1 MQLFSSSS
9 ESFRSVGSSLLLL
22 FTMVRG
28 STNLRPGLPES
39 SGLYYLFCTSYIIL
53 EVWIVLRLFTV
64 VLVYSYREM
73 HFELYRP
80 AFEPQD
86 YEMVELFVRRL
97 KMWMGFSK
105 AKEVSAAQESL
116 CGRALAA
123 GFKVQAIAEKQCPP
137 SSALLCLQL
146 LPTTAHSQ
154 VHPAPLVGRDGAG
167 ADPRGPRA
175 GSVMGHCRGL
185 GCQVSDPLFQVIF
198 LWDPSPGRWGALYH
212 SIPTCQLLN

>member
-1 MQLFSSSS
+1 MSGGRCAINGSLFIISPLSPLQLFSSSS

-22 FTMVRG
+22 IAMVRG
-28 STNLRPGLPES
+28 GVSLYPCPPDS

-73 HFELYRP
+73 HFEMYRP

-105 AKEVSAAQESL
+105 AKEVSAAW
-116 CGRALAA
+116 
-123 GFKVQAIAEKQCPP
+123 EKG
-137 SSALLCLQL
+137 SSS
-146 LPTTAHSQ
+146 TS
-154 VHPAPLVGRDGAG
+154 
-167 ADPRGPRA
+167 
-175 GSVMGHCRGL
+175 
-185 GCQVSDPLFQVIF
+185 
-198 LWDPSPGRWGALYH
+198 
-212 SIPTCQLLN
+212 

>member
-1 MQLFSSSS
+1 MSGGRCAINGSLFIISPLSPLQLFSSSS

-22 FTMVRG
+22 IAMVRG
-28 STNLRPGLPES
+28 GVNLYPCPPDS

-105 AKEVSAAQESL
+105 AKEVSAAW
-116 CGRALAA
+116 
-123 GFKVQAIAEKQCPP
+123 EKG
-137 SSALLCLQL
+137 SSS
-146 LPTTAHSQ
+146 TS
-154 VHPAPLVGRDGAG
+154 
-167 ADPRGPRA
+167 
-175 GSVMGHCRGL
+175 
-185 GCQVSDPLFQVIF
+185 
-198 LWDPSPGRWGALYH
+198 
-212 SIPTCQLLN
+212 

>member
-22 FTMVRG
+22 FAMVRG
-28 STNLRPGLPES
+28 STNLRPCPPES

-105 AKEVSAAQESL
+105 AKEVSAARESL
-116 CGRALAA
+116 CVRALVA
-123 GFKVQAIAEKQCPP
+123 GLKVQVFQRNNVLHPQPHSASSCFPP
-137 SSALLCLQL
+137 L
-146 LPTTAHSQ
+146 LPVRSPSPSGQ
-154 VHPAPLVGRDGAG
+154 ERWSRDRSWMPKGWLSDGA
-167 ADPRGPRA
+167 
-175 GSVMGHCRGL
+175 L
-185 GCQVSDPLFQVIF
+185 
-198 LWDPSPGRWGALYH
+198 
-212 SIPTCQLLN
+212 

>member
-1 MQLFSSSS
+1 MADLWATPRGSCFVRWGSEYRVSGEHFATDPRLIMFPMSSLQLFSSSS

-22 FTMVRG
+22 FAMLRG
-28 STNLRPGLPES
+28 SVNLRPCLPES

-64 VLVYSYREM
+64 VLIYSYREM

-105 AKEVSAAQESL
+105 AKEVSAAWEILWRRGLVAGSRLQV
-116 CGRALAA
+116 LA
-123 GFKVQAIAEKQCPP
+123 ENRCPP
-137 SSALLCLQL
+137 SLAFLCLWL
-146 LPTTAHSQ
+146 LPTAVRSH
-154 VHPAPLVGRDGAG
+154 VPLAG
-167 ADPRGPRA
+167 EGWS
-175 GSVMGHCRGL
+175 SVRSWRPKSW
-185 GCQVSDPLFQVIF
+185 VSDGVL
-198 LWDPSPGRWGALYH
+198 
-212 SIPTCQLLN
+212 